1 MDLRGFLLLAEIV
14 PPIEL
19 QRPKG
24 TALINLAVAGLIVTA
39 LYFAREILVPVALAV
54 LFSFVL
60 APFVI
65 RLQSWRVPRRLSV
78 LVAVF
83 VGFSIIFSLGGLMV
97 SQANRLAE
105 ELPGYQQ
112 TLRDKIQNLRGV
124 AAGGS
129 GTLERASKVLREL
142 DSELH
147 NPARG
152 QVIDGLRRQ
161 PNDKPIPVEIRQPD
175 PGTLTTLV
183 AIIQPLIQPLTTT
196 GIVIIFVIFI
206 LMQRQ
211 DLRNRFIRLAGSHDM
226 QRTTA
231 ALDDA
236 GQRLSRLF
244 LNQIIVNASFGLL
257 IGIGLQLIGVP
268 SAPLWGLIAMILRF
282 VPYVGTPISAVFP
295 LILAAA
301 VGSGWEMLLMTV
313 ALFATLQVF
322 AAQVVEPQVYGRSS
336 GLSPV
341 AIVLSASFWTWL
353 WGPIGLVLATP
364 LTVCLVVVGRHV
376 DRLQF
381 LDVLLGNEPAL
392 TPPQLAYQRMLA
404 GDPIEASQQA
414 QTFLGDAS
422 LEDYYDT
429 IMLDGLRLAEADAR
443 LGRLDRERM
452 DRVLATVHEVVDDL
466 ATHEDRPVVEA
477 EEVETSPLARL
488 DADAGIADQRAGA
501 MAATGR
507 RAVPSRLRQ
516 ARRSRRRDSRPD
528 HDPPR
533 ARRRRRDR
541 RRAVDVAV
549 FLARP
554 VAGRRLV
561 HLLPRQAVRRD
572 DSIHGP
578 QAEQEEQGRPHHHR
592 AARQRERRGDAG
604 NARYHDGGRRFQQR
618 RGPDRRDRLQGR
630 PRRGSPVPGPT
641 RSRSTEGYALNQ
653 SLRVA
658 GEGKKQAGC
667 RQRARNDLDRA
678 AELQAPCADDVHQR
692 DRGEH
697 QGG

>member
-1 MDLRGFLLLAEIV
+1 MADIV
-14 PPIEL
+14 PPIKL
-19 QRPKG
+19 QQPKG

-65 RLQSWRVPRRLSV
+65 RLQSWRVPRTVSV

-112 TLRDKIQNLRGV
+112 TLQEKIHGLRGV

-142 DSELH
+142 DSELQ

-152 QVIDGLRRQ
+152 QAIDGLRRQ
-161 PNDKPIPVEIRQPD
+161 PLDKPIPVEIRQPD

-196 GIVIIFVIFI
+196 GIVVIFVIFI
-206 LMQRQ
+206 LLQRQ
-211 DLRNRFIRLAGSHDM
+211 DLRNRFIRLAGSQDM

-244 LNQIIVNASFGLL
+244 LNQIIVNASFGLI
-257 IGIGLQLIGVP
+257 IGIGLALIGVP

-282 VPYVGTPISAVFP
+282 VPYVGSPISAVFP

-301 VGSGWEMLLMTV
+301 VGSGWSMLMMTA
-313 ALFATLQVF
+313 ALFATLQLI
-322 AAQVVEPQVYGRSS
+322 AGQVIEPLVYGRSS

-341 AIVLSASFWTWL
+341 AIVISTSFWTWL

-364 LTVCLVVVGRHV
+364 HTVCMVVVGRHF

-381 LDVLLGNEPAL
+381 LDVLLGNDPAL
-392 TPPQLAYQRMLA
+392 TPPQLVYQRMLA

-414 QTFLGDAS
+414 QTFLVDAP
-422 LEDYYDT
+422 LEGYYDT

-452 DRVLATVHEVVDDL
+452 ERILATVHEVVDDL
-466 ATHEDRPVVEA
+466 ETHEDRPPAEADAVEP
-477 EEVETSPLARL
+477 TPLARL
-488 DADAGIADQRAGA
+488 EAVTDIEVPASLPERWQRPGAVLCMPGSGKLDEAAALILAQLLKRRGIGSAAETADALSMSRFFSLDLSQAAAFCVCYVGKPSDAMIQYSVRRLSKKSKGGRIIIALLGSESDAVTPGTRDITTVVGNFGRVADFIADTAAENARAP
-501 MAATGR
+501 AAAIVQSGK
-507 RAVPSRLRQ
+507 V
-516 ARRSRRRDSRPD
+516 
-528 HDPPR
+528 
-533 ARRRRRDR
+533 
-541 RRAVDVAV
+541 
-549 FLARP
+549 P
-554 VAGRRLV
+554 VA
-561 HLLPRQAVRRD
+561 D
-572 DSIHGP
+572 
-578 QAEQEEQGRPHHHR
+578 
-592 AARQRERRGDAG
+592 
-604 NARYHDGGRRFQQR
+604 
-618 RGPDRRDRLQGR
+618 
-630 PRRGSPVPGPT
+630 
-641 RSRSTEGYALNQ
+641 
-653 SLRVA
+653 
-658 GEGKKQAGC
+658 
-667 RQRARNDLDRA
+667 
-678 AELQAPCADDVHQR
+678 ELI
-692 DRGEH
+692 G
-697 QGG
+697 

>member
-1 MDLRGFLLLAEIV
+1 MADRAS
-14 PPIEL
+14 PIKL
-19 QRPKG
+19 QQPKG
-24 TALINLAVAGLIVTA
+24 TALINLAVTGLIVTA

-65 RLQSWRVPRRLSV
+65 RLQSWRVPRTLSV

-112 TLRDKIQNLRGV
+112 TLREKIQGLRGV

-142 DSELH
+142 DSELQS
-147 NPARG
+147 PARG
-152 QVIDGLRRQ
+152 QAIDGLRRQ
-161 PNDKPIPVEIRQPD
+161 PLDKPIPVEIRQPD

-196 GIVIIFVIFI
+196 GVVVIFVIFI
-206 LMQRQ
+206 LLQRQ
-211 DLRNRFIRLAGSHDM
+211 DLRNRFIRLAGSQDM

-244 LNQIIVNASFGLL
+244 LNQIIVNASFGLI
-257 IGIGLQLIGVP
+257 IGIGLALIGVP

-282 VPYVGTPISAVFP
+282 VPYVGSPISAVFP

-301 VGSGWEMLLMTV
+301 VGSGWGMLMMTA
-313 ALFATLQVF
+313 ALFGTLQLI
-322 AAQVVEPQVYGRSS
+322 AGQLIEPLVYGRSS

-341 AIVLSASFWTWL
+341 AIVISASFWTWL

-392 TPPQLAYQRMLA
+392 TPPQLVYQRMLA

-414 QTFLGDAS
+414 QTFLADTP
-422 LEDYYDT
+422 LQDYYDT

-443 LGRLDRERM
+443 IGRLDRERM
-452 DRVLATVHEVVDDL
+452 DRIVATVHEVVDDL
-466 ATHEDRPVVEA
+466 ETHQDPLPD
-477 EEVETSPLARL
+477 ETELIDTRSDLARL
-488 DADAGIADQRAGA
+488 EPVADIAPAVPLPERWTRPGAVLCIPGAGKLDEAASLILAQMLTRRGIGGAAETADALSMSRFFSLDLSQAAAFCICYVGKPSDAMIQYTVRRLSKKSKGGRIIIALLGNESDAVTPGTRDITTVVGNFGCVADFIA
-501 MAATGR
+501 ETAAEN
-507 RAVPSRLRQ
+507 S
-516 ARRSRRRDSRPD
+516 
-528 HDPPR
+528 R
-533 ARRRRRDR
+533 AR
-541 RRAVDVAV
+541 AAAMTEAGKVAV
-549 FLARP
+549 
-554 VAGRRLV
+554 
-561 HLLPRQAVRRD
+561 
-572 DSIHGP
+572 
-578 QAEQEEQGRPHHHR
+578 
-592 AARQRERRGDAG
+592 
-604 NARYHDGGRRFQQR
+604 
-618 RGPDRRDRLQGR
+618 
-630 PRRGSPVPGPT
+630 
-641 RSRSTEGYALNQ
+641 
-653 SLRVA
+653 
-658 GEGKKQAGC
+658 
-667 RQRARNDLDRA
+667 A
-678 AELQAPCADDVHQR
+678 AEH
-692 DRGEH
+692 
-697 QGG
+697 

>member
-1 MDLRGFLLLAEIV
+1 MDLRGFLLLAET

-24 TALINLAVAGLIVTA
+24 TALINLAVAGLIVTG

-54 LFSFVL
+54 FFSFVL

-65 RLQSWRVPRRLSV
+65 RLQSWRVPRRLAV

-124 AAGGS
+124 AASGS

-161 PNDKPIPVEIRQPD
+161 PQDRPIPVEIRQPD

-211 DLRNRFIRLAGSHDM
+211 DLRNRFIRLAGSQDM

-268 SAPLWGLIAMILRF
+268 SVPLWGLIAMILRF

-301 VGSGWEMLLMTV
+301 VGSGWEMLLMTA
-313 ALFATLQVF
+313 ALFATLQVIS
-322 AAQVVEPQVYGRSS
+322 AQVVEPQVYGRSS

-392 TPPQLAYQRMLA
+392 TPPQLVYQRMLA

-414 QTFLGDAS
+414 QTFLSDAS

-466 ATHEDRPVVEA
+466 EAHEDRPWLK
-477 EEVETSPLARL
+477 SKRSRPARWR
-488 DADAGIADQRAGA
+488 AWTPIGIAGQRAGA
-501 MAATGR
+501 MAATRR
-507 RAVPSRLRQ
+507 RAVHSRLRQ
-516 ARRSRRRDSRPD
+516 ARRSRRRHPRAD
-528 HDPPR
+528 HDAPR
-533 ARRRRRDR
+533 PRRRRREGR
-541 RRAVDVAV
+541 CVVDVAV
-549 FLARP
+549 LLARL
-554 VAGRRLV
+554 VGSRRFL
-561 HLLPRQAVRRD
+561 HLLRRQAIRRD

-578 QAEQEEQGRPHHHR
+578 QIEQKEQGRPHHHR
-592 AARQRERRGDAG
+592 AAWQRERRGDTG
-604 NARYHDGGRRFQQR
+604 NARYHDNGRPFQR
-618 RGPDRRDRLQGR
+618 CRGPD
-630 PRRGSPVPGPT
+630 
-641 RSRSTEGYALNQ
+641 
-653 SLRVA
+653 LRY
-658 GEGKKQAGC
+658 
-667 RQRARNDLDRA
+667 R
-678 AELQAPCADDVHQR
+678 H
-692 DRGEH
+692 
-697 QGG
+697 

>member
-1 MDLRGFLLLAEIV
+1 MDLRGLLLLADTV

-24 TALINLAVAGLIVTA
+24 TALINLAVAGLIVTG

-65 RLQSWRVPRRLSV
+65 RLQSWRVPGRLAV

-112 TLRDKIQNLRGV
+112 TLREKIQGLRGV
-124 AAGGS
+124 AASGS

-152 QVIDGLRRQ
+152 QIIDGLRRPPQ
-161 PNDKPIPVEIRQPD
+161 DRPIPVEIRQPD

-211 DLRNRFIRLAGSHDM
+211 DLRNRFIRLAGSQDM

-257 IGIGLQLIGVP
+257 VGIGLQLIGVP

-301 VGSGWEMLLMTV
+301 VGSGWEMLLLTV

-336 GLSPV
+336 GLSPI

-392 TPPQLAYQRMLA
+392 TPPQLVYQRMLA

-414 QTFLGDAS
+414 QDFLGEAS
-422 LEDYYDT
+422 LENYYDT

-452 DRVLATVHEVVDDL
+452 ERVLATVHEVVDDL
-466 ATHEDRPVVEA
+466 ETHEDRPLVEA
-477 EEVETSPLARL
+477 EEADTSPLARL
-488 DADAGIADQRAGA
+488 DTDPELPAIVPERWQRPGAVLCLPGSGKLDEAAAVILAQIMNRRGIGAIAETADALSMSRFFSLDLSQAAAFCICYVGKPSDAMVQYTVRRLSKKSKGGRIIIALLGSDADAVGQSTRDITTVVGNFSAVADLIGETA
-501 MAATGR
+501 VKTS
-507 RAVPSRLRQ
+507 RAVEAHPG
-516 ARRSRRRDSRPD
+516 A
-528 HDPPR
+528 
-533 ARRRRRDR
+533 AK
-541 RRAVDVAV
+541 
-549 FLARP
+549 
-554 VAGRRLV
+554 V
-561 HLLPRQAVRRD
+561 HVE
-572 DSIHGP
+572 
-578 QAEQEEQGRPHHHR
+578 AER
-592 AARQRERRGDAG
+592 
-604 NARYHDGGRRFQQR
+604 
-618 RGPDRRDRLQGR
+618 
-630 PRRGSPVPGPT
+630 
-641 RSRSTEGYALNQ
+641 
-653 SLRVA
+653 
-658 GEGKKQAGC
+658 
-667 RQRARNDLDRA
+667 
-678 AELQAPCADDVHQR
+678 
-692 DRGEH
+692 
-697 QGG
+697 